1 MKTDTRLMSP
11 SPYWSQ
17 RLAALEP
24 YTPGEQPRD
33 RRYIKLNTNESPYP
47 PSPKVLEAI
56 RQAANA
62 DLRLYPDPTC
72 LALRTAIAERYGLP
86 GADWVFVGN
95 GSDEI
100 LAFAF
105 AAFFGPRGPAGS
117 VRNTAQEAKEAAE
130 QTALQTAAGNP
141 DTRPLLFPD
150 ITYSFY
156 PVYAELWNIPF
167 KTIPVHDHFEI
178 SVEDY
183 KQPACG
189 VVLANPNAPTG
200 IGLARESLIK
210 LIDWHREAGNVAL
223 VDEAYVDFG
232 GESLADQVQHY
243 DNLLVVHTLSKS
255 RSLAGLRVG
264 YALGH
269 PDLIEGLRRIK
280 DSFNSYTLDR
290 LALAGAQ
297 AAIEDREY
305 YDAMA
310 ERIVATRE
318 RSRAEL
324 EALGFEVL
332 PSAANF
338 IFIRHPARRGTELF
352 QALRNRG
359 ILVRHWNKGR
369 IYDYLRVSIGTDEE
383 MDTLSRIC
391 REII

>member
-1 MKTDTRLMSP
+1 MTRLMNG
-11 SPYWSQ
+11 SPYWSD
-17 RLAALEP
+17 RCAALEP

-47 PSPKVLEAI
+47 PSPKVLEALK
-56 RQAANA
+56 AAA
-62 DLRLYPDPTC
+62 QDDLRLYPDPTC
-72 LALRTAIAERYGLP
+72 LALRKTIADRYGLP
-86 GADWVFVGN
+86 GPEWVFVGN

-105 AAFFGPRGPAGS
+105 AAFFGERKRTAHGS
-117 VRNTAQEAKEAAE
+117 DPVFEARE
-130 QTALQTAAGNP
+130 
-141 DTRPLLFPD
+141 PLLFPD

-156 PVYAELWNIPF
+156 PVYAELWDIPY
-167 KTIPVHDHFEI
+167 KTIPVSDAFEI
-178 SVEDY
+178 DVDDF
-183 KQPACG
+183 KQGSNG

-200 IGLARESLIK
+200 RALGKGEIEALTAFHQQNQRVVLI
-210 LIDWHREAGNVAL
+210 
-223 VDEAYVDFG
+223 DEAYVDFG
-232 GESLADQVQHY
+232 AESMADQVEHF

-264 YALGH
+264 YCLGQ

-297 AAIEDREY
+297 AAIEDRDY
-305 YDAMA
+305 YGAMA
-310 ERIVATRE
+310 AKIIATRE
-318 RSRAEL
+318 QSREQL
-324 EALGFEVL
+324 INMGFEVL

-338 IFIRHPARRGTELF
+338 IFIRHPARRGEELF

-369 IYDYLRVSIGTDEE
+369 IYDYLRVTIGTDED
-383 MDTLSRIC
+383 MAAFIRIC
-391 REII
+391 REIL

>member
-1 MKTDTRLMSP
+1 MKEPTEKTTGK
-11 SPYWSQ
+11 SPYWSK
-17 RLAALEP
+17 RVAGLEP

-56 RQAANA
+56 RSTAHE

-72 LALRTAIAERYGLP
+72 LALRNTIAARYGLP

-105 AAFFGPRGPAGS
+105 AAFFGPRD
-117 VRNTAQEAKEAAE
+117 RMER
-130 QTALQTAAGNP
+130 
-141 DTRPLLFPD
+141 RPLLFPD

-156 PVYAELWNIPF
+156 PVYTDLWNIEYE
-167 KTIPVHDHFEI
+167 TVPVNEKFEI
-178 SVEDY
+178 DTAHY
-183 KQPACG
+183 RRPASG

-200 IGLARESLIK
+200 RALGKGALTDLAAFHQQEQNVVLI
-210 LIDWHREAGNVAL
+210 
-223 VDEAYVDFG
+223 DEAYVDFG
-232 GESLADQVQHY
+232 AESMADQVQRY

-264 YALGH
+264 YALGQ
-269 PDLIEGLRRIK
+269 PDLIEGLRRVK

-310 ERIVATRE
+310 AKIAATRE
-318 RSRAEL
+318 NTRRAL
-324 EALGFEVL
+324 EEAGFEVI

-338 IFIRHPARRGTELF
+338 IFIRHPERPGAELF
-352 QALRNRG
+352 QDLRSRG
-359 ILVRHWNKGR
+359 ILVRHWNKPR
-369 IYDYLRVSIGTDEE
+369 ISEYLRVSIGTDEE
-383 MDTLSRIC
+383 MESFVRIC
-391 REII
+391 RGNS

>member
-1 MKTDTRLMSP
+1 MTRLMNG
-11 SPYWSQ
+11 SPYWSD
-17 RLAALEP
+17 RCAALEP

-47 PSPKVLEAI
+47 PSPKVLEALK
-56 RQAANA
+56 AAA
-62 DLRLYPDPTC
+62 QDDLRLYPDPTC
-72 LALRTAIAERYGLP
+72 LALRKTIADRYGLP
-86 GADWVFVGN
+86 GPEWVFVGN

-105 AAFFGPRGPAGS
+105 AAFFGERKRTTHGS
-117 VRNTAQEAKEAAE
+117 DPVFEARE
-130 QTALQTAAGNP
+130 
-141 DTRPLLFPD
+141 PLLFPD

-156 PVYAELWNIPF
+156 PVYAELWDIPY
-167 KTIPVHDHFEI
+167 KTIPVSDAFEI
-178 SVEDY
+178 DVDDF
-183 KQPACG
+183 KQGSNG

-200 IGLARESLIK
+200 RALGKGEIEALTAFHQQNQRVVLI
-210 LIDWHREAGNVAL
+210 
-223 VDEAYVDFG
+223 DEAYVDFG
-232 GESLADQVQHY
+232 AESMADQVERF

-264 YALGH
+264 YCLGQ

-297 AAIEDREY
+297 AAIEDRDY
-305 YDAMA
+305 YGAMA
-310 ERIVATRE
+310 AKIIATRE
-318 RSRAEL
+318 QSREQL
-324 EALGFEVL
+324 INMGFEVL

-338 IFIRHPARRGTELF
+338 IFIRHPARRGEELF

-369 IYDYLRVSIGTDEE
+369 IYDYLRVTIGTDED
-383 MDTLSRIC
+383 MAAFIRIC
-391 REII
+391 REIM

>member
-1 MKTDTRLMSP
+1 
-11 SPYWSQ
+11 
-17 RLAALEP
+17 
-24 YTPGEQPRD
+24 
-33 RRYIKLNTNESPYP
+33 
-47 PSPKVLEAI
+47 
-56 RQAANA
+56 
-62 DLRLYPDPTC
+62 
-72 LALRTAIAERYGLP
+72 
-86 GADWVFVGN
+86 
-95 GSDEI
+95 
-100 LAFAF
+100 
-105 AAFFGPRGPAGS
+105 
-117 VRNTAQEAKEAAE
+117 
-130 QTALQTAAGNP
+130 
-141 DTRPLLFPD
+141 
-150 ITYSFY
+150 
-156 PVYAELWNIPF
+156 
-167 KTIPVHDHFEI
+167 
-178 SVEDY
+178 VEDY

-200 IGLARESLIK
+200 IGLAREALIS
-210 LIDWHREAGNVAL
+210 LIDWHRQAGNVVL

-232 GESLADQVQHY
+232 GESLADQVQRY

-310 ERIVATRE
+310 ARIVATRE
-318 RSRAEL
+318 RSRAAL
-324 EALGFEVL
+324 TALGFEVL

-338 IFIRHPARRGTELF
+338 IFVRHPARRGVELF

-383 MDTLSRIC
+383 MDTLIRIC

>member
-1 MKTDTRLMSP
+1 MSQVMNV
-11 SPYWSQ
+11 SPYWSR
-17 RLAALEP
+17 RLSALEP

-47 PSPKVLEAI
+47 PSPKVLVALTK
-56 RQAANA
+56 AVNG

-72 LALRTAIAERYGLP
+72 LNLRGVIASRYGLP
-86 GADWVFVGN
+86 GPEWVFAGN

-105 AAFFGPRGPAGS
+105 AAFFGPRG
-117 VRNTAQEAKEAAE
+117 TAEEA
-130 QTALQTAAGNP
+130 L
-141 DTRPLLFPD
+141 PLLFPD

-156 PVYAELWNIPF
+156 PVFGDLWGITY
-167 KTIPVHDHFEI
+167 KTIPVNDEFEI
-178 SVEDY
+178 DTADY
-183 KQPACG
+183 QQKARG

-200 IGLARESLIK
+200 RALGKAVLTDLAAYHQQE
-210 LIDWHREAGNVAL
+210 GNVVL
-223 VDEAYVDFG
+223 IDEAYVDFG
-232 GESLADQVQHY
+232 AESMADQVPHF

-269 PDLIEGLRRIK
+269 PDLIEGLRLIK
-280 DSFNSYTLDR
+280 DSLNSYTLDR

-297 AAIEDREY
+297 AAIEDRSY
-305 YDAMA
+305 YEDRAAKIM
-310 ERIVATRE
+310 ATRE
-318 RSRAEL
+318 RTREGLVS
-324 EALGFEVL
+324 LGFEVL

-338 IFIRHPARRGTELF
+338 IFIRHPARRGAELF

-359 ILVRHWNKGR
+359 LLVRHWNKGR

-383 MDTLSRIC
+383 MDSFLRIC
-391 REII
+391 RELV

>member
-1 MKTDTRLMSP
+1 MRQP
-11 SPYWSQ
+11 SPYWSR

-47 PSPKVLEAI
+47 PSPQVLEAI
-56 RQAANA
+56 RAAANQ

-72 LALRTAIAERYGLP
+72 LGLRNTIASRYGLP

-105 AAFFGPRGPAGS
+105 AAFFGPRDRAEGANS
-117 VRNTAQEAKEAAE
+117 SEAASSME
-130 QTALQTAAGNP
+130 R
-141 DTRPLLFPD
+141 RPLLFPD

-156 PVYAELWNIPF
+156 PVYADLWDIEYEA
-167 KTIPVHDHFEI
+167 IPVTAQFEI
-178 SVEDY
+178 DTADY
-183 KQPACG
+183 RRPAGG

-200 IGLARESLIK
+200 RALGKGLLTDLAAFHQQEQNLVLI
-210 LIDWHREAGNVAL
+210 
-223 VDEAYVDFG
+223 DEAYVDFG
-232 GESLADQVQHY
+232 AESMANQVQRSE
-243 DNLLVVHTLSKS
+243 NLLVVHTLSKS

-305 YDAMA
+305 YEAMA
-310 ERIVATRE
+310 AKIRATRE
-318 RSRAEL
+318 QTRRAL
-324 EALGFEVL
+324 EEIGFEVI

-338 IFIRHPARRGTELF
+338 IFIRHPERPGKEIF
-352 QALRNRG
+352 QDLRSRG
-359 ILVRHWNKGR
+359 ILVRHWNKSR
-369 IYDYLRVSIGTDEE
+369 ISEYLRVSIGTDQE
-383 MDTLSRIC
+383 MESFVRLC
-391 REII
+391 RELV